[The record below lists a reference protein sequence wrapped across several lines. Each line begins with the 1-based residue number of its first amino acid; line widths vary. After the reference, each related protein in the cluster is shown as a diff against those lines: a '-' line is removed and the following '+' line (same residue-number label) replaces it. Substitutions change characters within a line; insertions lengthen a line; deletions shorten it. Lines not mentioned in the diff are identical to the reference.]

1 MPLFVEFDS
10 YRLAELC
17 TACERIL
24 SSLRHCLGCLSP
36 RNNGSLR
43 HRELCAWACSILD
56 GLSDGLGGNRWS
68 TFEGPPT
75 MKASVVH
82 SAHQIVAGQFSGQ
95 LSYDWKLGG
104 VAVRLSAPKE
114 SIEG

>member
-1 MPLFVEFDS
+1 
-10 YRLAELC
+10 
-17 TACERIL
+17 
-24 SSLRHCLGCLSP
+24 
-36 RNNGSLR
+36 
-43 HRELCAWACSILD
+43 
-56 GLSDGLGGNRWS
+56 
-68 TFEGPPT
+68 